1 MKQLYLYIRLAS
13 VLLLLSACAQDNMRA
28 WTKKAQQV
36 LLMTFSLSIQ

>member
-13 VLLLLSACAQDNMRA
+13 VLLLLSAHKIICRA